1 MRPWP
6 VFLRRLNERA
16 VRFQTRFVASTR
28 ALGQPFQL
36 SLQGRRA
43 CTLGCPDCPAED
55 DAAPSPLTLAS
66 ARVLID
72 RHPALLTLSLSLTGE
87 PFLDGEVFEI
97 IRYAR
102 ARQVDVIVCCD
113 LSHRHFDEA
122 VAQRILDADLAQLR
136 VLLGWP
142 VKGVPGGGTRAVDV
156 DLTTRNLEVLCRLRA
171 GTRRR
176 TPHITW
182 EVVAREGQDFAAA
195 SARAA
200 QLGVD
205 VLRLTVRVVNDVRR
219 EWKPAPWAL
228 ARAAQREQ
236 ASIDQPTHSS

>member
-6 VFLRRLNERA
+6 VFLRRLNKRA

-43 CTLGCPDCPAED
+43 CTLGCTECPTEA
-55 DAAPSPLTLAS
+55 DAAPLTLDS
-66 ARVLID
+66 ARDLID
-72 RHPALLTLSLSLTGE
+72 QHPALLTLSLSLTGE
-87 PFLDGEVFEI
+87 PFLDGEIFEI

-102 ARQVDVIVCCD
+102 ARQVAVIVCCD

-156 DLTTRNLEVLCRLRA
+156 ELAMRNLEVLCRLRA

-182 EVVAREGQDFAAA
+182 EVVTREGQDFAAA
-195 SARAA
+195 TARAA

-205 VLRLTVRVVNDVRR
+205 VLTLAVKVVNDVRR
-219 EWKPAPWAL
+219 DWKPAPWAL